1 MLREKGQMERSQS
14 ASDLKVNLEKVE
26 NDSRKSPTN
35 QKCQKFRNPSPCFNQ
50 PLGNVVIGGLLSS
63 AKTLVCFRWF

>member
-1 MLREKGQMERSQS
+1 MERSQS
-14 ASDLKVNLEKVE
+14 ASDLKVNLE

-35 QKCQKFRNPSPCFNQ
+35 QKCQKFGNPSPCFNQ

-63 AKTLVCFRWF
+63 AKTKFVLFGFNLFT